1 MPSKCLDVGG
11 WKAPGRGREREQS
24 STRHSAATRGRGAP
38 AHPRVLRPIFLAPLL
53 GQSSSEGPAACPHG
67 RTGPGGR
74 GCPPTHP
81 PFPLQST
88 HAPQPH
94 TEHLLAHQG
103 GNGGTQP
110 AQVPPGCAP
119 RVESHQA
126 HPEPHTLARS
136 HARPHRHA
144 HAACHVCAQP
154 RCYTRACRVP
164 RVSGVTR
171 AVCNVSDVLAAICA
185 CVCVTT
191 CVHAPISHVCAHKLP
206 HECLQCHTHTISPH
220 ARVETLGDPT
230 GPHSGAGRA
239 PRARGGTG
247 GSAAAWP
254 RG

>member
-1 MPSKCLDVGG
+1 MSVAGRRRGGEGSGSRAALGTQQPPGAGGHRHTPVSSAPSFWPLCWV
-11 WKAPGRGREREQS
+11 R
-24 STRHSAATRGRGAP
+24 AP
-38 AHPRVLRPIFLAPLL
+38 ARDLLRVPMV
-53 GQSSSEGPAACPHG
+53 G
-67 RTGPGGR
+67 
-74 GCPPTHP
+74 
-81 PFPLQST
+81 
-88 HAPQPH
+88 
-94 TEHLLAHQG
+94 
-103 GNGGTQP
+103 
-110 AQVPPGCAP
+110 QVPGDGAVP
-119 RVESHQA
+119 
-126 HPEPHTLARS
+126 PHTLLFPSRARMPRSLTLSTCS
-136 HARPHRHA
+136 HTREETGGPSPHRCHLGVPHVWSYTRHTPNHTRLHTHTHVLTVT

-206 HECLQCHTHTISPH
+206 HECLQCHTHTCTHTISPH
-220 ARVETLGDPT
+220 TRVETLGDPT